1 MLTKTGGRW
10 LTVNPKLCDYQSS
23 IVLTLVNVTNT
34 TIGIQAIVGSIQS
47 EELELI
53 YNFSV
58 LCTCT
63 L

>member
-10 LTVNPKLCDYQSS
+10 LTLNPKQCDYQSS

-34 TIGIQAIVGSIQS
+34 TIGIQAIGGSIQS
-47 EELELI
+47 EKLELI